1 MWSKNWVVVLAFV
14 AALVSA
20 QEDLE
25 EDLEGGP
32 NAQEVKGI
40 RKLRLRRPRP
50 KIISI
55 DNEEGIA
62 QGNPVPLRAVA
73 ARPQSTADLLAA
85 AVQEP
90 QSNALQSLLATAEG
104 SGVSEGSFEPEQ
116 QPILPLRQ
124 QPVEP
129 VRQAVEQPRR
139 EPAGRRRVPG
149 VPRRTQ
155 GRANR
160 PSPRAQAA
168 RAESDEEGGNGRPRP
183 KPIQTTE
190 RYSQKNE
197 DGSFT
202 FGYVSEDGSFREETR
217 GLDCITRG
225 KYGYIDPDGKRREF
239 TYVSGLPC
247 DNDAPE
253 FDDQGFPIE
262 DDEVREDPIDPADRF
277 RTENAVQLTDAEIPD
292 SARRQP
298 QRRPAPQPQRRPA
311 PQPERRPQ
319 QQPRPVQTFNN
330 FQAQQ
335 PARQQTRPRA
345 RPTAAAPRPTLSG
358 NALQNL
364 LNIADGSAAPPQASP
379 TPVVTRPRPTP
390 SRARPTAASPR
401 PNFDFDSEVDS
412 FALNRPALTFQAGQE
427 RPRTQNG
434 APAPANQAVGPNF
447 SSELVFDAAS
457 GTFKTELRQTIA
469 GGADINIS
477 DAAQPGARPQ
487 PTRQPTA
494 APRPTPT
501 AFAATTRRPTP
512 TGNPSVFQP
521 LNFPAP
527 SASPSP
533 SSPFPNPS
541 TPAFRP
547 PTPTRPFIS
556 ATTPRAPT
564 PTAARPVN
572 PASPANSFF
581 FQPFPTVGAPRPVAP
596 GQSATSI
603 RPPTNG
609 ARVPAGTFNLV
620 AGAPFPGQL
629 QRPIIPQAFPGQL
642 QRPIIPQAPRA
653 PQPPQVPGFP
663 RPTPVTQPR
672 PAAAPTATA
681 ARLPAA
687 PTAGQPQPQL
697 QFGFSPIQQQQQPRP
712 VGSVQNVARPQQ
724 PARPQ
729 GNAPFTAFRNGLPQQ
744 LQGVPQQFRGVP
756 QQFQGVP
763 QQFRGQAR
771 PQFQQ
776 PFQPRPGQPGSFTA
790 FAPRP
795 QQPQAR
801 PPQGFAVRPPPQQGL
816 QQQRPEQFR
825 TAGGPPARFQ
835 GRPAAPPAGFSVF
848 NPASLRGARF

>member
-1 MWSKNWVVVLAFV
+1 MWLKNWVVALAFV
-14 AALVSA
+14 AAVASA
-20 QEDLE
+20 QENVVE
-25 EDLEGGP
+25 EDVEGGP
-32 NAQEVKGI
+32 NAQEVVGV

-50 KIISI
+50 KIIDI
-55 DNEEGIA
+55 DNEDGIA
-62 QGNPVPLRAVA
+62 KGSPIPLRAA
-73 ARPQSTADLLAA
+73 ARPQNTADLLAA
-85 AVQEP
+85 AVQQP
-90 QSNALQSLLATAEG
+90 QPNPLQSLLATAEG
-104 SGVSEGSFEPEQ
+104 SGQEG
-116 QPILPLRQ
+116 ILPLAP

-129 VRQAVEQPRR
+129 VPQAVEQPRR

-155 GRANR
+155 GDRVR

-168 RAESDEEGGNGRPRP
+168 AAASGEEGGNGRPRP
-183 KPIQTTE
+183 EPVQTTE
-190 RYSQKNE
+190 RYSHMNA

-247 DNDAPE
+247 DEDAQE
-253 FDDQGFPIE
+253 FDDQGFAIE
-262 DDEVREDPIDPADRF
+262 DDENAIQQDPIDPADRF
-277 RTENAVQLTDAEIPD
+277 RSENAVQLTDAEIPD

-298 QRRPAPQPQRRPA
+298 QRRPAPQAQRRP
-311 PQPERRPQ
+311 
-319 QQPRPVQTFNN
+319 QPRPAQQFNN

-335 PARQQTRPRA
+335 PARQQQSRPRA
-345 RPTAAAPRPTLSG
+345 RPTAAAPRPTQGGS
-358 NALQNL
+358 ALQNL
-364 LNIADGSAAPPQASP
+364 LNIVDGTAAPSRPSP

-390 SRARPTAASPR
+390 TRARPAAASPR

-412 FALNRPALTFQAGQE
+412 FTLNKPALTFQAGQE
-427 RPRTQNG
+427 KPRSQNG

-469 GGADINIS
+469 GGGDIKIS
-477 DAAQPGARPQ
+477 DAAQPGARP
-487 PTRQPTA
+487 QPTA

-512 TGNPSVFQP
+512 TGNPTVFQP
-521 LNFPAP
+521 LNFPSP

-533 SSPFPNPS
+533 SPNPS
-541 TPAFRP
+541 TPAARP
-547 PTPTRPFIS
+547 PTPTRPVIT

-564 PTAARPVN
+564 PTPVRPGN
-572 PASPANSFF
+572 PNPSNSFF

-596 GQSATSI
+596 GQAPTTI
-603 RPPTNG
+603 RPPTII
-609 ARVPAGTFNLV
+609 PAGTFNLA
-620 AGAPFPGQL
+620 AGSPFPGQP
-629 QRPIIPQAFPGQL
+629 RPVA
-642 QRPIIPQAPRA
+642 PQAPRA

-663 RPTPVTQPR
+663 RPTPVTQPQ

-681 ARLPAA
+681 ARA
-687 PTAGQPQPQL
+687 PPTPIAGQPQPQL
-697 QFGFSPIQQQQQPRP
+697 QFGFSPIPQQQPRP

-729 GNAPFTAFRNGLPQQ
+729 GAVPFTAFRNGLPQQ
-744 LQGVPQQFRGVP
+744 LRGVP
-756 QQFQGVP
+756 QQFQGQP
-763 QQFRGQAR
+763 R

-776 PFQPRPGQPGSFTA
+776 PFQPRPGQPGAFTA

-801 PPQGFAVRPPPQQGL
+801 PPQGFAVRPPPQGL
-816 QQQRPEQFR
+816 QQRPEQFR